1 MNWYDAVGRWM
12 EDRRTLVDAVG
23 TSLALLVVVPLTVA
37 LAPNDTTSLETGRDG
52 WTVAVL
58 STLVV
63 APLAIR
69 RSHPVLSVALV
80 YGATLFHQLLGL
92 PFLMPADMLVLVA
105 LFSVTVYGPR
115 WAHLV
120 AIASGLVGCMM
131 LGVFMG
137 MITGDIVV
145 LVFITSLFVGSLF
158 LATWAFGLV
167 RRGRRDTINALR
179 DRALRLEVERDQ
191 QAKIATAAERSRIA
205 REMHDIVAHS
215 LSVMIAQADG
225 GRYMA
230 TTDPEAAGRTLTTI
244 GETGRAALA
253 DMRRLLGVLRSD
265 GDDEDDGAALTADR
279 TPQPAAG
286 DIESLVAQV
295 RASGTR
301 ISLVRMGTART
312 LPPGTGLTLYR
323 ICQEALTNI
332 LKHAGPDPG
341 VTVVLTW
348 ARAGVRLEV
357 DDDGRGASADSDGAG
372 QGLLGMRERAAM
384 FGGTVV
390 TGPRPGGGFRVMLDL
405 PLPEQRD

>member
-12 EDRRTLVDAVG
+12 EDRRTLVDALG
-23 TSLALLVVVPLTVA
+23 TGLALLVVVPLSVA
-37 LAPNDTTSLETGRDG
+37 AAPVESVSLDTGNDA

-58 STLVV
+58 AALVV
-63 APLAIR
+63 APLAVR
-69 RSHPVLSVALV
+69 RSRPVLSVVLV
-80 YGATLFHQLLGL
+80 YGAALFHQLLGIPIL
-92 PFLMPADMLVLVA
+92 VPADVLVLVA

-115 WAHLV
+115 WAHLA

-137 MITGDIVV
+137 MIAGDIM
-145 LVFITSLFVGSLF
+145 VFVFVTSLFVGSLF

-230 TTDPEAAGRTLTTI
+230 TTDPDAAGRTLTTI
-244 GETGRAALA
+244 SETGRAALA

-265 GDDEDDGAALTADR
+265 GDDADGATLPADL